1 MGSQSLFANPYRR
14 ITSCLAVLS
23 VVFLSGSAHG
33 QTFDAQRSRC
43 PLPCSESGP
52 NPGNW
57 TYYHNTRVLTRCDER
72 LLLDLNVH
80 NPVDD
85 ANTHLTF
92 RACSNPEAAV
102 AARGGQLASRQQLSY
117 NTTSNDDK
125 FHTVSAVTT
134 PCGNSVLQT
143 RVNVQL
149 GWWDSEGPSE
159 DAATAGDLAAAAEQ
173 LSHYLSSDATCGGR
187 IILSSYRGAIVGV
200 HVGSQVEK
208 ESAASLIDKFAKD
221 TSSRPANARDRSAAQ
236 LCGGEASSSA
246 IDIFGVFADATGSLS
261 AVQEALKSWSRA
273 QCLDGFDG
281 SSTWPDMSLSTI
293 PGSNIKIT
301 PAPSDGESETV
312 ASSHAQPTSIHR
324 QGLGTV
330 AMRWPHAA
338 QSPNPNWR
346 ATMAGHRSAPSP
358 IILNQYVCCSAGTL
372 PDFSPKPGAD
382 GSCFSYTI
390 LQHDICNTIATAHHT
405 TTANIE
411 AVNKNTWG
419 WMGCGDLQL
428 GQHICLSTGTPPMP
442 APVAGTI
449 CGPQVPGTKAP
460 AKGTTLASLN
470 PCPLNSCCDIW
481 GQCGTT
487 PEFCTITNSTTKAPG
502 TAAVGTY
509 GCISNC
515 GVDIIEGA
523 ASDVAYRRIAY
534 FEAFSADRACLHMN
548 PSDIDTS
555 IYNYVH
561 YAFGSITAD
570 FQVDVSTYPEK
581 FANFVALKGTKR
593 IMSFGGW
600 SFSTDADTSPI
611 FHAGVTDAQRATFVK
626 SLLDFLNKY
635 NLDGLDF
642 DWEYPGATDI
652 KGAEPGTPQD
662 GVNYLAFLKSVK
674 AALPAGRTVS
684 IAAPASYWYVRN
696 FPIASISKVVD
707 YIVYMTYDLHGKW
720 DYANKFVNEDCEN
733 GNCLRS
739 HTNFTETYY
748 AISMITKAGV
758 PLNKVVI
765 GMARYGRS
773 FEMAKAGCT
782 GPQCLFTGPESGATP
797 GPCTNT
803 SGYISNYEIN
813 QIISSANSPDL
824 YGSRNITLLKDHTGE
839 SFTRG
844 GYNELL
850 NGDILVYDDTQWVS
864 YVADRTYAARL
875 FYWGQYHTGGS
886 VDWAIDLVFDY
897 SQGSKSDGTDDGDDG
912 VVPPCDFT
920 KNYNNLDDVVAA
932 VGSITKQCAEIFTV
946 NALSK
951 ELAAALANYTSVD
964 NDYDSLFGYY
974 VEAIKEEV
982 PSAIAH
988 FMNSVDGPGNKYFD
1002 CTWQVQGIELGS
1014 QGYTCLFDLKNST
1027 GFYADLSANYGISA
1041 DWVSFGDKDFP
1052 PPTVNGHQSGIYSYW
1067 KGFPQGSG
1075 NVNPTNPKDIVT
1087 AALPNMTMM
1096 QSTIDSTWMNQI
1108 LGQWQ
1113 GSGTDPAQVL
1123 AMPIAMVQQAI
1134 DSMAQVK
1141 VIGKAQSDAD
1151 RQELILEI
1159 ITAVLI
1165 VVPFVGGLGADITG
1179 LADLAGA
1186 IGLIGMLSN
1195 GAAGIFSIVKD
1206 PKSAPMVIFADL
1218 LGVGGGGTIRKGEQF
1233 GKLGK
1238 LRRAMT
1244 VDDVSKLGNVFT
1256 AQTSKIDKI
1265 IKKCS

>member
-1 MGSQSLFANPYRR
+1 MS
-14 ITSCLAVLS
+14 IW
-23 VVFLSGSAHG
+23 
-33 QTFDAQRSRC
+33 
-43 PLPCSESGP
+43 P

-72 LLLDLNVH
+72 FLLDLNVH

-102 AARGGQLASRQQLSY
+102 AARGGQLTSRQQLSY

-159 DAATAGDLAAAAEQ
+159 DAATARDVAAAAEQ

-221 TSSRPANARDRSAAQ
+221 TSSRPPNARDRSAAQ

-246 IDIFGVFADATGSLS
+246 IDIFG
-261 AVQEALKSWSRA
+261 
-273 QCLDGFDG
+273 CLDGFDR
-281 SSTWPDMSLSTI
+281 SSTWPDVSLSTI

-301 PAPSDGESETV
+301 PAPSDGESETNSGLV
-312 ASSHAQPTSIHR
+312 A
-324 QGLGTV
+324 
-330 AMRWPHAA
+330 
-338 QSPNPNWR
+338 R
-346 ATMAGHRSAPSP
+346 ATCKYTQAGAGDGCYALAARCAITQAQLESYNGGASFCTKP
-358 IILNQYVCCSAGTL
+358 IILNQYVCCSTGTL

-460 AKGTTLASLN
+460 AKGTTLAK
-470 PCPLNSCCDIW
+470 
-481 GQCGTT
+481 
-487 PEFCTITNSTTKAPG
+487 FCTITNSTTKAPG

-509 GCISNC
+509 GCISDC
-515 GVDIIEGA
+515 GIDIIEGA
-523 ASDVAYRRIAY
+523 SSDVAYRRIAY

-626 SLLDFLNKY
+626 SLLEFLNKY

-684 IAAPASYWYVRN
+684 IAAPASYWYLRN

-707 YIVYMTYDLHGKW
+707 YIVYMTYDLHGQW

-739 HTNFTETYY
+739 HTNSTETYY

-782 GPQCLFTGPESGATP
+782 GPQCLSTGPESGATP

-897 SQGSKSDGTDDGDDG
+897 SQGSKSDGIDDGDDG

-932 VGSITKQCAEIFTV
+932 VGSIAKQCAEIFTV

-988 FMNSVDGPGNKYFD
+988 FMNSVDGPGNKPAPLTRLSSD
-1002 CTWQVQGIELGS
+1002 PKA
-1014 QGYTCLFDLKNST
+1014 TCLFDLKNST

-1067 KGFPQGSG
+1067 KGLPQGSG

-1087 AALPNMTMM
+1087 AALPNMTML

-1123 AMPIAMVQQAI
+1123 AMPIAMIQQAI
-1134 DSMAQVK
+1134 DSLAQVK
-1141 VIGKAQSDAD
+1141 VISKAQSNAD
-1151 RQELILEI
+1151 RQKLILEI

-1165 VVPFVGGLGADITG
+1165 VVPFVGGLGADIAG

-1195 GAAGIFSIVKD
+1195 GAADIFSIVKD

-1218 LGVGGGGTIRKGEQF
+1218 LGVGGGGTIGKGEQF

-1256 AQTSKIDKI
+1256 LLNNLTSKIDKI

>member
-1 MGSQSLFANPYRR
+1 MP
-14 ITSCLAVLS
+14 IPTS
-23 VVFLSGSAHG
+23 
-33 QTFDAQRSRC
+33 
-43 PLPCSESGP
+43 PSGP
-52 NPGNW
+52 
-57 TYYHNTRVLTRCDER
+57 
-72 LLLDLNVH
+72 
-80 NPVDD
+80 
-85 ANTHLTF
+85 
-92 RACSNPEAAV
+92 
-102 AARGGQLASRQQLSY
+102 QLSY
-117 NTTSNDDK
+117 NTTSNDEK

-159 DAATAGDLAAAAEQ
+159 DAATARDVAAAAEQ
-173 LSHYLSSDATCGGR
+173 LSHYLSSDATKV
-187 IILSSYRGAIVGV
+187 LQASS
-200 HVGSQVEK
+200 
-208 ESAASLIDKFAKD
+208 
-221 TSSRPANARDRSAAQ
+221 TSSPKIPAPDPQARGRSAAQ
-236 LCGGEASSSA
+236 LCSGEASSSA
-246 IDIFGVFADATGSLS
+246 IDIFGVFADATGSLL

-273 QCLDGFDG
+273 QCLDGFDR
-281 SSTWPDMSLSTI
+281 SSTWPDVSLSTI

-301 PAPSDGESETV
+301 PAPSDGESETNSGLV
-312 ASSHAQPTSIHR
+312 A
-324 QGLGTV
+324 
-330 AMRWPHAA
+330 
-338 QSPNPNWR
+338 R
-346 ATMAGHRSAPSP
+346 ATCKYTQAGAGDGCYALAARCAITQAQLESYNGGASFCTKP

-509 GCISNC
+509 GCISDC

-626 SLLDFLNKY
+626 SLLEFLNKY

-674 AALPAGRTVS
+674 AALPA
-684 IAAPASYWYVRN
+684 
-696 FPIASISKVVD
+696 VVD
-707 YIVYMTYDLHGKW
+707 YIVYMTYDLHGQW

-739 HTNFTETYY
+739 HTNSTETYY

-886 VDWAIDLVFDY
+886 VDWAIDLVFDH

-951 ELAAALANYTSVD
+951 ELAAARANYTSVD

-1002 CTWQVQGIELGS
+1002 CTWQVQGVNRTTQTCPFDQIELGS

-1087 AALPNMTMM
+1087 AALPNMTML

-1113 GSGTDPAQVL
+1113 GSGTDPAKAL
-1123 AMPIAMVQQAI
+1123 AVRHRHDPAGHRLPGAGQGNQQGAVKRRPPEADPGDHHRSA
-1134 DSMAQVK
+1134 DSCSLCRRAS
-1141 VIGKAQSDAD
+1141 ARRS
-1151 RQELILEI
+1151 RRC
-1159 ITAVLI
+1159 
-1165 VVPFVGGLGADITG
+1165 
-1179 LADLAGA
+1179 ADLAGA

-1195 GAAGIFSIVKD
+1195 GAADIFSIVKD

-1218 LGVGGGGTIRKGEQF
+1218 LGVGGGGTIGKGEQF

-1256 AQTSKIDKI
+1256 AQTSKINKI